1 MDEEVV
7 QYIQAWLQKAQHDLR
22 SVEILL
28 HCEEEDKPFDAV
40 CFHCQQAAEKYL
52 KAYLVFL
59 DVDFPPTHN
68 LARLIE
74 LGAARDPE
82 LRRLAQAEILTPY
95 AVDLRYPEDFHLPSE
110 EEAREA
116 HAIALEV
123 KNYVLARLKTVL
135 AACW

>member
-1 MDEEVV
+1 MNEDVV
-7 QYIQAWLQKAQHDLR
+7 QYIQAWIRKAQHDLR

-28 HCEEEDKPFDAV
+28 GCEEEDKPYDAV

-74 LGAARDPE
+74 LGLGQDPE
-82 LRRLAQAEILTPY
+82 MRGLTYAGILTP
-95 AVDLRYPEDFHLPSE
+95 
-110 EEAREA
+110 
-116 HAIALEV
+116 
-123 KNYVLARLKTVL
+123 
-135 AACW
+135 